1 MGNYRLASRVA
12 GFDEKRQ
19 CSSKSGDPSLDRAR
33 RAEGRLKKHVTA
45 KLAGSITYK
54 VGSVTGR
61 HKDQGIA
68 GLVGRCHA
76 APGEQVPAR
85 VRARILAATR
95 THPQAETW
103 LSYWSNREMMTF
115 VTRAGVRVRV
125 ASLCGDAVARNRFK
139 VASTGYVHR
148 EQSIRRPLRRQ
159 PTAKKPTKNNA
170 K

>member
-1 MGNYRLASRVA
+1 
-12 GFDEKRQ
+12 
-19 CSSKSGDPSLDRAR
+19 
-33 RAEGRLKKHVTA
+33 
-45 KLAGSITYK
+45 LAGSITYK

-115 VTRAGVRVRV
+115 VTRAGCVYVSHHYVAMLWRETGLKLLRLGTFTVSKASDVR
-125 ASLCGDAVARNRFK
+125 
-139 VASTGYVHR
+139 
-148 EQSIRRPLRRQ
+148 
-159 PTAKKPTKNNA
+159 
-170 K
+170 